1 MASIYPWPEHWWT
14 NTGRFEGND
23 LHVTANTIFVPWA
36 TEAKPIASGNWTIS
50 LNYTAAQAS
59 HLDIKHNPFSAADE
73 THQAGQHGLGDF
85 QLSAG
90 TNVKTEVQIELAD
103 KSQPL
108 WTPQFQIMAGQP
120 DVTFHRIEVY
130 ETPAEP
136 GEGPVQPGELEAK
149 YVRSWAHAEGTAG
162 SVPALSATSEAG
174 DIAVIAYASQW
185 GDTAAVPPA
194 GWTSQGTRTFNG
206 RSGYIASLK
215 VSNPSQTQ
223 NVNVTGPTAGQAREL
238 ALLVVLKGVESVE
251 LTNWGSVYPGDL
263 STPSLVFSQQHATKS
278 ERAAE
283 WRNPAGP
290 MVAGGRKRYSSWS
303 AMLATIATGHVE
315 HTQPQGWAWA
325 KITPAKPS
333 DPELEVRGFGAATVS
348 VYEPAGEVPAR
359 MRAMPMG
366 YASISEMMATPG
378 FLVAHRGGSASWP
391 EMSMR
396 AYTNAVAHGAG
407 ALEVSTHKTKDGIW
421 VLAHDQNLQHVD
433 PTAPETPIAQMTW
446 AEVKRYKTAGEPI
459 LRIEDYLDAYGST
472 HVTVLDP
479 KYSATQ
485 WAELALLLP
494 TNAKDH
500 VIWKSAGDA
509 TWLAN
514 QWRAAGWKCWGYAY
528 SQHVD
533 DGSLAKWAPSWDY
546 VGLPYDATPAQWAK
560 VVGLGKPVWAHIC
573 PNKAAYDQGLARG
586 AVGCM
591 VSGVADV
598 LPTSVV

>member
-14 NTGRFEGND
+14 NTGRFAGND

-59 HLDIKHNPFSAADE
+59 HLDITHNPFSAADE
-73 THQAGQHGLGDF
+73 ARQVGQHSLGDF

-90 TNVKTEVQIELAD
+90 TNVTTEVQIELAD

-130 ETPAEP
+130 ETPDEP

-162 SVPALSATSEAG
+162 SVANLSATSEVG

-185 GDTAAVPPA
+185 GDTAAVPPS
-194 GWTSQGTRTFNG
+194 GWTSPGTRTFSG

-215 VSNPSQTQ
+215 VSNPAQTQ
-223 NVNVTGPTAGQAREL
+223 NVQVTGPTVGQAREL

-303 AMLATIATGHVE
+303 AMLATVATGHIE

-366 YASISEMMATPG
+366 YASIDAMMSTPG

-391 EMSMR
+391 EASMR

-407 ALEVSTHKTKDGIW
+407 ALEVSTHRTKDGIW
-421 VLAHDQNLQHVD
+421 VLAHDEKLQRVD
-433 PTAPETPIAQMTW
+433 PSAPNTPLSQMTW
-446 AEVKRYKTAGEPI
+446 EEVKRYTTKGEPI
-459 LRIEDYLDAYGST
+459 MRVEDYLDAYGSS

-479 KYSATQ
+479 KFSAAR
-485 WAELALLLP
+485 WSELALLLP
-494 TNAKDH
+494 SDARSR
-500 VIWKSAGDA
+500 VIWKMSADA
-509 TWLAN
+509 TWLSD
-514 QWRAAGWKCWGYAY
+514 QWRAAGWKCWGYMY
-528 SQHVD
+528 EQHVT
-533 DGSLAKWAPSWDY
+533 DGQGRTWAQHWDY
-546 VGLPYDATPAQWAK
+546 IGIPYEASDTSWGIAK
-560 VVGLGKPVWAHIC
+560 TFGKQVWGHIC
-573 PNKAAYDQGLARG
+573 PTKEAYTQAIQKG

-591 VSGVADV
+591 VSGIQQV
-598 LPTSVV
+598 LPSLTV